1 MIRIKINAIL
11 ESLPIPEGG
20 EVRVELHVVEVVL
33 ALIASPPAAAGALPR
48 SVEPVRVETR

>member
-1 MIRIKINAIL
+1 MIRIIVNVVL

-20 EVRVELHVVEVVL
+20 EVRVELYVVEVVL
-33 ALIASPPAAAGALPR
+33 ALVASPAAAAGAFPG